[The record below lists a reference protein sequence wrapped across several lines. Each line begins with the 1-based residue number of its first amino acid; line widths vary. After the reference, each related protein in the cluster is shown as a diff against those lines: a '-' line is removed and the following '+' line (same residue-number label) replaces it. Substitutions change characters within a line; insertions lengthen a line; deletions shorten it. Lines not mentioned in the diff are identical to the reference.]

1 MSRSTGPGN
10 AHFSVLPEQP
20 SPFEHPHLQPVP
32 AFWPFRDMVQ
42 NCALSARQNRLCLRL
57 AQFTRCKRLKSG
69 KNFRTVRVRSEE
81 RRVGKECVSTCRSR
95 WSPDNSQKNKEQQQ

>member
-57 AQFTRCKRLKSG
+57 AKFTRCKRLKSG
-69 KNFRTVRVRSEE
+69 KNFRPVRVSPVPAEKWGLNGAAGEDRSEE
-81 RRVGKECVSTCRSR
+81 HTSE
-95 WSPDNSQKNKEQQQ
+95 